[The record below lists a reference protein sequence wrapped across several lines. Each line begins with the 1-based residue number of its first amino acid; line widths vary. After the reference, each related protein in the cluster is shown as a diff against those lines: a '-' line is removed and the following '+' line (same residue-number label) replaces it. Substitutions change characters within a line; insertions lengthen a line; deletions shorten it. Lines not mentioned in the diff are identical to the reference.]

1 MRCVVQRET
10 AYHCTSHAFGFWAL
24 LTRWL
29 TLRKMP
35 CVREIRMSKPPRFP
49 ARSRNRFLETELAR
63 AVRAARAAGGE
74 RVEVDPLTGKIS
86 VIVGAKSGEQ
96 PSDNDVESWLSK
108 QKS

>member
-1 MRCVVQRET
+1 
-10 AYHCTSHAFGFWAL
+10 
-24 LTRWL
+24 
-29 TLRKMP
+29 MP
-35 CVREIRMSKPPRFP
+35 KPPRFP
-49 ARSRNRFLETELAR
+49 PRSRSRFLETELAR

-86 VIVGAKSGEQ
+86 VIVGGKPGAE